1 MDCVSSSFQ
10 QFSAVTMVIFC
21 IQCAHPTDILE
32 PASRMLID
40 DSPPRI
46 EVQETPDEGR
56 VVSLRGAWTAANLTV
71 PAAWAA
77 LTAQLNGLRGEGG
90 PSSPKAEKSSQTPQR
105 AAGRWSLAGI
115 EKFDYLGA
123 QVLWNQW
130 GHQWPAA
137 LEVEP
142 EQRAMLET
150 VEKFTVKLPPARKSS
165 WSEPLLVLGN
175 RLLSLLDHVK
185 GLLRLLGQLLLDIGR
200 LVRRPHQGPWR
211 DFSGHLFHFGA
222 TALPITALV
231 GFLIGV
237 VLAYLISQQL
247 RQFGADAFI
256 VDILGISLI
265 RELGP
270 VLAAILIAGRSGSAI
285 TAQIGV
291 MRVTEELDA
300 MRVMGIAR
308 GFRLVMPRALALAL
322 VMPLISVWTT
332 LAALLGGMLAA
343 DISMGVTPSFF
354 INALPAAVKVS
365 NLTLATAKS
374 TVFGLLIALVGCH
387 YGLRVKPNTES
398 LGQGTTAS
406 VVTSIT
412 VVILVDALFAV
423 LFKNVGI

>member
-1 MDCVSSSFQ
+1 MDES
-10 QFSAVTMVIFC
+10 T
-21 IQCAHPTDILE
+21 
-32 PASRMLID
+32 
-40 DSPPRI
+40 PRI
-46 EVQETPDEGR
+46 EQQDTPQGRLFVVQ
-56 VVSLRGAWTAANLTV
+56 GAWTAADLTTQPV
-71 PAAWAA
+71 WDA
-77 LTAQLNGLRGEGG
+77 LTAQL
-90 PSSPKAEKSSQTPQR
+90 KSLGKTAGD
-105 AAGRWSLAGI
+105 AAASAGKSGSAGWSLAQI
-115 EKFDYLGA
+115 EKLDHLGA
-123 QVLWNQW
+123 QVLWNHW
-130 GHQWPAA
+130 GRAWP
-137 LEVEP
+137 EP
-142 EQRAMLET
+142 LQIEPSQRALLET
-150 VEKFTVKLPPARKSS
+150 VAKFTAEPPAPRKPD
-165 WSEPLLVLGN
+165 WKEPLIVLGS
-175 RLLSLLDHVK
+175 RVLGLLDHIKSLV
-185 GLLRLLGQLLLDIGR
+185 RLIGQLLLDLIR
-200 LVRRPHQGPWR
+200 LVRHPQEGPWR
-211 DFSGHLFHFGA
+211 DLSGHLYHIGA

-256 VDILGISLI
+256 VNILGISLI

-308 GFRLVMPRALALAL
+308 GFRLVMPRALALAV

-343 DISMGVTPSFF
+343 NVAMDVTPAFF
-354 INALPAAVKVS
+354 INALPAAVEVA

-374 TVFGLLIALVGCH
+374 VVFGFLIALVGCH

-412 VVILVDALFAV
+412 VVILVDALFAI